1 MRETSLPRS
10 RRLLLAV
17 CLGAAVLAVASGD
30 RAGAAPAATG
40 PTWSVLSPP
49 APGPALRGAAAAYDA
64 ANGTVVVFG
73 GLQANGTLS
82 DHTWVWD
89 GTTWTMAKPS
99 PYGVSPPARMDASM
113 AYNAALNQLI
123 LFGGEGPGGVLLD
136 DTWEWNGE
144 SWVQVQAPTTPGAR
158 AGAALATDARGR
170 LVLFGGYG
178 TSNAATPGPPPTTT
192 TTTTTTTV
200 PASSTTSTSTSSSTT
215 PASSTT
221 TSSSTGGAAS
231 GISPPQTAAAN
242 PSSTTAAPSQTAR
255 SQGTTAG
262 QRSRRHSTAPSLL
275 NDTWVLEST
284 AEGDNWASVDTPVH
298 PPASLGASFVS
309 EGGRTIL
316 FGGTTSKL
324 ALTTHTPVPGSSL
337 LAGTWNWNGGSW
349 QLLRPAG
356 APPAR
361 AAAVAVDDTALGS
374 LVLFG
379 GDGPRGPLNDV
390 WALTGTRWRRLA
402 TSPAPAAR
410 YGAIGVYDAASRQL
424 VLLGGAGPTG
434 RPIGGTVVLT
444 ATPPVSVPSGTS
456 GTSGTPGTGVAA
468 RHGGHGNTGSGSTSV
483 AGGSPPV
490 SVAPI
495 NVTPRVHP
503 GDVITLSGHG
513 FAPRARIRITFGS
526 DHRLVAVTTANGSG
540 AFRVDVTVP
549 DMGSIG
555 PHDFEAIG
563 AGPHGPVHLVTPVR
577 VAAFTTST
585 GPSPATSLGLVVIAL
600 AVPALTLLV
609 MSATRRRRQRAGP
622 AVPRP

>member
-17 CLGAAVLAVASGD
+17 CLGAAVLTVTPAE
-30 RAGAAPAATG
+30 RAGAAPAAAG

-49 APGPALRGAAAAYDA
+49 APGPALRGASAAYDA

-73 GLQANGTLS
+73 GLQANGALS

-99 PYGVSPPARMDASM
+99 PYDLSPPARVDASM

-123 LFGGEGPGGVLLD
+123 LFGGKGPGGVLLD

-178 TSNAATPGPPPTTT
+178 TSNAATSGPPPTTI
-192 TTTTTTTV
+192 TTTTTV
-200 PASSTTSTSTSSSTT
+200 PPSSTTSPSTSSTTT

-221 TSSSTGGAAS
+221 TSSSTGSPAS
-231 GISPPQTAAAN
+231 GLSPTSTAPPN
-242 PSSTTAAPSQTAR
+242 PSTTAVAPSQTAR
-255 SQGTTAG
+255 SQGATAG
-262 QRSRRHSTAPSLL
+262 QGLRHHSTAPSLL

-284 AEGDNWASVDTPVH
+284 PEGDNWAAVDTPVH

-316 FGGTTSKL
+316 FGGTTSTL
-324 ALTTHTPVPGSSL
+324 ALTADTPVPGSSL

-349 QLLRPAG
+349 QLLRPGG

-361 AAAVAVDDTALGS
+361 TGAVAVDDTALGT

-390 WALTGTRWRRLA
+390 WALTGTHWRRLA
-402 TSPAPAAR
+402 TSPPPAAR
-410 YGAIGVYDAASRQL
+410 FGAVGVYDAASRQL

-444 ATPPVSVPSGTS
+444 ATPPLSIPSGTS
-456 GTSGTPGTGVAA
+456 GTGVPA
-468 RHGGHGNTGSGSTSV
+468 RYGGRGNTGPGSTT
-483 AGGSPPV
+483 AADGSPPV
-490 SVAPI
+490 SVAPV
-495 NVTPRVHP
+495 NVAPQVHP
-503 GDVITLSGHG
+503 GDVITLSGNG
-513 FAPRARIRITFGS
+513 FAPRARIRIRFGP

-540 AFRVDVTVP
+540 AFRVEVTVP

-555 PHDFEAIG
+555 PNDFEAIG
-563 AGPHGPVHLVTPVR
+563 AGPHGPIHLVTPVR
-577 VAAFTTST
+577 VAAFITST

-600 AVPALTLLV
+600 AVPALTLLM